1 MTASPGLRSR
11 LAPQL
16 PITAVLLLL
25 WGFFVLTAPATF
37 LSRYIYVSFMTTI
50 PFVAIVAMGMTLV
63 VVAGEMDLSFASNMA
78 MSGFLFAVVTRAT
91 GSPLAGIAA
100 GLAVGAGIGLI
111 NGLVVVG
118 TGVPSIVVTIGF
130 DFLWRGCVML
140 LSGGLA
146 VALPFVRG
154 LPVASLFV
162 GRAGGT
168 VPAQFLWAVGLAV
181 VTAVILHR
189 TAWGDTLR
197 FIGDNREAARMMGL
211 PVARARVGVFAVL
224 GLMSA
229 FSGILAC
236 LELANWWPTQGE
248 GYLLLVFASV
258 FIGGTSVYGGS
269 GSLWGTMAGTAVIGM
284 IEAGVVSAGWS
295 GFWTR
300 FVHGLVLVFSVSFY
314 ALAARR
320 RRTRGVDVR

>member
-1 MTASPGLRSR
+1 MSAPSLRSA

-37 LSRYIYVSFMTTI
+37 LSRYIYVSFMTTL

-63 VVAGEMDLSFASNMA
+63 VVSGEMDLSFASNMA
-78 MSGFLFAVVTRAT
+78 MSGFLFAVVTRGT
-91 GSPLAGIAA
+91 GSAALGIAA
-100 GLAVGAGIGLI
+100 GLTAGAAIGLI

-130 DFLWRGCVML
+130 DFFWRGCVML

-146 VALPFVRG
+146 VAVPFVRK
-154 LPVASLFV
+154 LPAAALFV
-162 GRAGGT
+162 GRVGGV
-168 VPAQFLWAVGLAV
+168 VPAQFLWAAALAFLTAV
-181 VTAVILHR
+181 VLHR

-211 PVARARVGVFAVL
+211 PVARARVLVFVAL
-224 GLMSA
+224 GLMA
-229 FSGILAC
+229 GFSGILAC

-269 GSLWGTMAGTAVIGM
+269 GSVWGTLAGAAVIGM

-314 ALAARR
+314 ALTARR
-320 RRTRGVDVR
+320 RRGSVGS